1 MQQTASISIL
11 FDPDVAHEPLA
22 LDGIGPWDSHLGSM
36 LLSLTCE
43 KTVIESF
50 ILRVGFRR

>member
-22 LDGIGPWDSHLGSM
+22 LDGMGPWDSHLAST

-43 KTVIESF
+43 NTVIESL
-50 ILRVGFRR
+50 ILRVGFSK